1 MGQYHTIDKGNLN
14 KTMKVIQT
22 LSKSVLDTNAKFLS
36 YFSTTFNRG
45 IAPGDSIWAPGIDSK
60 GLSAENAPWR
70 SPQIFREY
78 LDDESLLS
86 AVQEIPGINVTTARY
101 SATTLENRAF
111 GVKAG
116 QKVEIL
122 LLQINSNI
130 PTFLVLKS
138 EILLQKQNVADLAS
152 GIASSDVL
160 VSRILDFLD
169 EV

>member
-1 MGQYHTIDKGNLN
+1 M
-14 KTMKVIQT
+14 
-22 LSKSVLDTNAKFLS
+22 
-36 YFSTTFNRG
+36 
-45 IAPGDSIWAPGIDSK
+45 
-60 GLSAENAPWR
+60 SAENAPWR

-130 PTFLVLKS
+130 STFLVLKS